1 MVTNQGFKK
10 VVVKLAITDSATSET
25 DEKIFWRK
33 NVPSTAGDPTN
44 GDDSSGA
51 IAGFTGTKSGTIE
64 IIENGISQVDE
75 TCTKVVDSD
84 PIKDNF
90 GSLYVQVTD
99 WLTNEVG
106 THPRKKP
113 RPNQ

>member
-10 VVVKLAITDSATSET
+10 VAIKLTITNSATST
-25 DEKIFWRK
+25 VTEKFFLRK
-33 NVPSTAGDPTN
+33 IVPIASGDPTTS
-44 GDDSSGA
+44 DDFSVALS
-51 IAGFTGTKSGTIE
+51 GFTSPNSGVIE

-75 TCTKVVDSD
+75 TYTKVVDSD

-99 WLTNEVG
+99 
-106 THPRKKP
+106 
-113 RPNQ
+113 

>member
-25 DEKIFWRK
+25 VEKIFLRK

-44 GDDSSGA
+44 GDDFSDA
-51 IAGFTGTKSGTIE
+51 LAGFTGTKSGTIE
-64 IIENGISQVDE
+64 IIENGISQADE

-84 PIKDNF
+84 PINDNF

-99 WLTNEVG
+99 
-106 THPRKKP
+106 
-113 RPNQ
+113 

>member
-10 VVVKLAITDSATSET
+10 VVVKLTITDSATSESV
-25 DEKIFWRK
+25 DKLFFRK
-33 NVPSTAGDPTN
+33 SVPETAGDPT
-44 GDDSSGA
+44 SGNDFSEA
-51 IAGFTGTKSGTIE
+51 LAGFTGTKSGTIE
-64 IIENGISQVDE
+64 IIENGISQADE

-99 WLTNEVG
+99 
-106 THPRKKP
+106 
-113 RPNQ
+113 